1 MLPEYRTQGRAV
13 KSENPCLNARGHVRH
28 APLGKFPSKWRSP
41 ENWAITP
48 RVMGPQLS
56 IVVPLYNE
64 VENVRALYDE
74 LVAELQKLGKSYEIL
89 FVDDGST
96 DGTTKLL
103 LELAAQNPSL
113 ILVRFRRNYG
123 QTAALS
129 AGIERARGEV
139 IIPMDGDLQN
149 DPADIGK
156 LLAKMGEGFE
166 CVSGWRRHRQDKAV
180 TRRFPSQVA
189 NWLISKVSGIQ
200 LHDYGCTLK
209 AYRRDVIEGVRL
221 YGEMHRFIPVYAAW
235 QGAHVAEIE
244 VHHRAR
250 RFGVS
255 KYGLNRIFKVMLDLL
270 LVRFLFQY
278 MSKPI
283 YVFGGFGLVS
293 IFGSF
298 LAAGTAVVLK
308 LTHLRDLVATPLPL
322 LFLTGFLSVLMGLLA
337 ELMIRTYYESQD
349 KRPYLVAEVINAPAP
364 SPSNDGPT
372 EPGQP
377 AQPSGP
383 LRRISSG
390 RSE

>member
-1 MLPEYRTQGRAV
+1 
-13 KSENPCLNARGHVRH
+13 
-28 APLGKFPSKWRSP
+28 
-41 ENWAITP
+41 
-48 RVMGPQLS
+48 MGPQLS

-96 DGTTKLL
+96 DGTSKLL
-103 LELAAQNPSL
+103 LYLAAQNPSL

-235 QGAHVAEIE
+235 QGAHVTEIE

-283 YVFGGFGLVS
+283 YVFGGFGLIA

-298 LAAGTAVVLK
+298 LAAATAVVLK
-308 LTHLRDLVATPLPL
+308 LTHIRDLVATPLPL
-322 LFLTGFLSVLMGLLA
+322 FAALLFLTGFLSTLMGLLA
-337 ELMIRTYYESQD
+337 ELMIRTYYESQN
-349 KRPYLVAEVINAPAP
+349 KRPYLVAEVINAPAD
-364 SPSNDGPT
+364 DGPT
-372 EPGQP
+372 QPGEPV
-377 AQPSGP
+377 
-383 LRRISSG
+383 RRISSV